1 MPLRTMQSGGP
12 GLREAS
18 PAGTHEAVVDGVAV
32 RADRAWCPGLQQWLQ
47 VRRVQGR
54 LCRADQEASSR
65 GGKVTLQRVNAG
77 SGHYYKIDGH
87 KVDSV
92 TELIRG
98 GWPPDL
104 TRAAAVAVAEHVA
117 DHDDE
122 VEILRDGTRLAMV
135 ETLAGEPQRKWRT
148 KRDRGTRVHAAIARG
163 DRHVWPDDLDP
174 PRRHPPGDGGD
185 ARRRTTTQVA
195 HQTGPRYPCPR
206 GHRPR
211 RPARLAGR
219 SRSSATA
226 PAWRWWRRSP
236 ANHNASGAP
245 NGTAVPVSTRP
256 SPAATGTSGR
266 RIWPGSSVPTV
277 PTGRSGGPVHCSGRP
292 RSVPARSGTAAPWTT
307 CRSSPAWGCRSSTT
321 RPVTRTTGRGR
332 TWRCSWPRT
341 GTRSGSWVRAGMCS
355 IWGRSVS
362 GVVWWCICGRTAM
375 TCTGSSAA
383 RWCTGIS

>member
-32 RADRAWCPGLQQWLQ
+32 RADRAWCPGLRQWLQ

-122 VEILRDGTRLAMV
+122 VELLRDGTRLAMV

-148 KRDRGTRVHAAIARG
+148 KRDRGTRVPAAI
-163 DRHVWPDDLDP
+163 
-174 PRRHPPGDGGD
+174 
-185 ARRRTTTQVA
+185 
-195 HQTGPRYPCPR
+195 
-206 GHRPR
+206 
-211 RPARLAGR
+211 
-219 SRSSATA
+219 
-226 PAWRWWRRSP
+226 
-236 ANHNASGAP
+236 
-245 NGTAVPVSTRP
+245 
-256 SPAATGTSGR
+256 GTSGR

>member
-32 RADRAWCPGLQQWLQ
+32 RADRAWCPGLRQWLQ

-122 VEILRDGTRLAMV
+122 VELLRDGTRLAMV

-148 KRDRGTRVHAAIARG
+148 KRDRGTRVHAAIARD
-163 DRHVWPDDLDP
+163 DRPLPDVALQLAAY
-174 PRRHPPGDGGD
+174 RHAEWILGAGGD
-185 ARRRTTTQVA
+185 VLDLGSFRIRGGLVVHLRPDGYDVHRVECGQVVYRDFLNVAAVPRARRDR
-195 HQTGPRYPCPR
+195 
-206 GHRPR
+206 
-211 RPARLAGR
+211 AG
-219 SRSSATA
+219 S
-226 PAWRWWRRSP
+226 WL
-236 ANHNASGAP
+236 
-245 NGTAVPVSTRP
+245 
-256 SPAATGTSGR
+256 
-266 RIWPGSSVPTV
+266 SVPLLPPLPDGDT
-277 PTGRSGGPVHCSGRP
+277 P
-292 RSVPARSGTAAPWTT
+292 
-307 CRSSPAWGCRSSTT
+307 
-321 RPVTRTTGRGR
+321 
-332 TWRCSWPRT
+332 
-341 GTRSGSWVRAGMCS
+341 
-355 IWGRSVS
+355 
-362 GVVWWCICGRTAM
+362 
-375 TCTGSSAA
+375 
-383 RWCTGIS
+383 